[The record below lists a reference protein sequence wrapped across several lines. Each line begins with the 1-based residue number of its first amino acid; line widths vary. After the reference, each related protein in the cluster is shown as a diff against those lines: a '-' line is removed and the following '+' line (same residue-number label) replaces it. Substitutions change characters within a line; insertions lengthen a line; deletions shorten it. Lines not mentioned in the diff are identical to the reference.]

1 MFKELEEYYKVISSL
16 SEHTIKSYEASIS
29 SFFDYL
35 KIETF
40 EDLKNVSTENVSDW
54 MLHLSNNPNAKNKD
68 TAKSSA
74 NARFRVIKAF
84 YNWLIEMGYID
95 SSPCEAVRRFREA
108 KNVKIYL
115 TDEEWSSML
124 LNCKNLKQKLMLAM
138 VLYTGLRRQELV
150 NIKLSDISEN
160 RLTVHGKGRKERI
173 LILNEY
179 VVDLIDEY
187 LKSRDDDCDYLF
199 VTRRSGF
206 GDYKSGE
213 AHGISEESFRQSVK
227 KAAVEAGIDKRRIKK
242 IAPHTLRRTFAVNL
256 AKNYG
261 ASSFQIQK
269 ALGHESVKTTEIYL
283 SAAGSEIADDVML
296 KQKPPTMIQEAS

>member
-16 SEHTIKSYEASIS
+16 SKHTIKSYEASIG
-29 SFFDYL
+29 SFFDHL

-40 EDLKNVSTENVSDW
+40 DDLKNVSTEDVSDW
-54 MLHLSNNPNAKNKD
+54 MIHLSSNSNAKNKD

-74 NARFRVIKAF
+74 NARLRVIKAF
-84 YNWLIEMGYID
+84 YNWLIEMGYLEF
-95 SSPCEAVRRFREA
+95 SPCEAVRRFREA

-115 TDEEWSSML
+115 SDEEWSSMIL
-124 LNCKNLKQKLMLAM
+124 KCKDLKQRLMLAM

-150 NIKLSDISEN
+150 DIKMSDISDN
-160 RLTVHGKGRKERI
+160 RLTVHGKGRKERV
-173 LILNEY
+173 LVLNDY
-179 VVDLIDEY
+179 VVDLMNEY
-187 LKSRDDDCDYLF
+187 LATRKDSCEHLF
-199 VTRRSGF
+199 VTRRKGF
-206 GDYKSGE
+206 GDYESGE
-213 AHGISEESFRQSVK
+213 IHGLSEESFRQSVK
-227 KAAVEAGIDKRRIKK
+227 KAAIEAGIDEKRVKK

-269 ALGHESVKTTEIYL
+269 ALGHESVRTTEIYL

-296 KQKPPTMIQEAS
+296 RQKPPTMAQEAS